1 MDQSANNKRIAK
13 NTILLYV
20 RMFITLLVSL
30 YTSRVL
36 LQSLGV
42 NDYGIY
48 NIIGGVV
55 VLFSFLSN
63 AMTSSTQRY
72 LNYNVGVKDGEA
84 TKKVFCV
91 SMQAH
96 FVIVLV
102 VLLLAETIGL
112 WFVDTQLNIPQERMH
127 AAHWVYQFSI
137 LTTCVNIMRV
147 PYNAVVIAYE
157 KMSFFA
163 YMSIAE
169 TILKLL
175 TVYLLLVGENTDR
188 LILYSVLHTIT
199 SVIIWFAYRYYCR
212 RNYVISRYSNVKSKE
227 LFKELMSFTS
237 WYLLGGVAMVGS
249 RQGVNI
255 LLNIFFSVAV
265 NAAVGV
271 ANQVKNAIYGFV
283 TSFQTAFNPQIV
295 KLYAKNESETLLK
308 LINRSTKFS
317 FLLMFLLSFP
327 VIMCCEDILSVWL
340 VDVPQYAV
348 VFTQLTIISTLFDAV
363 SAPLWTVIGATG
375 KVKYYQIIVS
385 IITLIDIP
393 LAYLALKLGFNPISV
408 FIINIII
415 NACAYMFRLFYAR
428 KNANVRI
435 LPYVCKVVFPC
446 VSVCLLSSLSSIFC
460 FKVFQLHWIV
470 QLVVNV
476 IIPVLLIFIVGL
488 DSSEKCFIRNTI
500 RKKVNI

>member
-1 MDQSANNKRIAK
+1 
-13 NTILLYV
+13 
-20 RMFITLLVSL
+20 MFITLLVSL

-42 NDYGIY
+42 DDYGIY

-63 AMTSSTQRY
+63 AMTNSTQRY
-72 LNYNVGVKDGEA
+72 LNYNVGVNDEVG

-96 FVIVLV
+96 FVIVLI

-112 WFVDTQLNIPQERMH
+112 WFVETQLNIPEERMY
-127 AAHWVYQFSI
+127 AAHWVYQLSV

-163 YMSIAE
+163 YVSIAE

-175 TVYLLLVGENTDR
+175 IVYMLLVSGEIDR
-188 LILYSVLHTIT
+188 LILYSILLTIT
-199 SVIIWFAYRYYCR
+199 SFIIWFIYRLFCR
-212 RNYVISRYSNVKSKE
+212 RNYVISRYQNIKSKE

-237 WYLLGGVAMVGS
+237 WYLLGGVSMVGS

-255 LLNIFFSVAV
+255 LLNIFFNVAV
-265 NAAVGV
+265 NAAVGI

-295 KLYAKNESETLLK
+295 KLYASNERASLLQ
-308 LINRSTKFS
+308 LIYRSTKFS
-317 FLLMFLLSFP
+317 FFLMFILSFP
-327 VIMCCEDILSVWL
+327 VILCSEDLLSVWL

-348 VFTQLTIISTLFDAV
+348 RFTQLTIIATMFDAV
-363 SAPLWTVIGATG
+363 SAPLWTVVGATG

-385 IITLIDIP
+385 VIVLIDIP
-393 LAYLALKLGFNPISV
+393 LVYIALKLGYSPVCV
-408 FIINIII
+408 FIINVVI
-415 NACAYMFRLFYAR
+415 NMLAFIFRLIYAR
-428 KNANVRI
+428 GIVEFSIYKYVRKVI
-435 LPYVCKVVFPC
+435 LPCLGVVLF
-446 VSVCLLSSLSSIFC
+446 SVPLPILLASSSDIHWTIQMIISIILSTLAI
-460 FKVFQLHWIV
+460 L
-470 QLVVNV
+470 
-476 IIPVLLIFIVGL
+476 IVGL
-488 DSSEKCFIRNTI
+488 DVSEKNFIKLLI
-500 RKKVNI
+500 KRKINK